1 MGAYVNPP
9 GEAKEAWLLREGKL
23 LPVAKIPDWDLVPSD
38 LLIVCLVTNPDFTA
52 AGICFDE
59 KELIRFSDPRD
70 ERSKIWF
77 LVDTEKLLNVS
88 SELEG
93 HLIGALH

>member
-23 LPVAKIPDWDLVPSD
+23 LPVSKIPDWDLVPSD
-38 LLIVCLVTNPDFTA
+38 MLLVCLVTNSEFTA
-52 AGICFDE
+52 AAICFNE
-59 KELIRFSDPRD
+59 GELIRFSDSRD

-77 LVDTEKLLNVS
+77 LVDTEKLLAVS
-88 SELEG
+88 SELETY
-93 HLIGALH
+93 LIGALH